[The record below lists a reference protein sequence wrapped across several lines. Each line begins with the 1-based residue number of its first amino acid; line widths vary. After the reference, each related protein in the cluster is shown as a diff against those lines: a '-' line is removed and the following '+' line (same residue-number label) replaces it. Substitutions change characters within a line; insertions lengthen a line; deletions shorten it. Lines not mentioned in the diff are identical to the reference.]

1 MVDLLPETNPNKIH
15 KHILEYID
23 SINHINMFKQ
33 HYDDIPRYTKPV
45 YSDRFQQIN
54 INIPIEKIL
63 VPLQKNIKEIDT
75 IKTTEFD
82 GEYICLYRG
91 EKTMKIFEVDMNLK
105 TKVDAFNFVHG
116 VNGGRS
122 FSKFQI
128 RWLNKHNH

>member
-1 MVDLLPETNPNKIH
+1 
-15 KHILEYID
+15 
-23 SINHINMFKQ
+23 MFKQ

-116 VNGGRS
+116 VNGGRR
-122 FSKFQI
+122 FYKFQI
-128 RWLNKHNH
+128 RWLNKQESINR